1 MCLFTDD
8 DIDQIHYE
16 QQGRER
22 DAMTEEERAEQDAQA
37 LADHLAEEER
47 WRVAEILEERR
58 NPGRGRIQSWRS

>member
-1 MCLFTDD
+1 MTYDDEAIYQDD
-8 DIDQIHYE
+8 DIEQARYE

-47 WRVAEILEERR
+47 WRVARILEERR
-58 NPGRGRIQSWRS
+58 NPKGRN

>member
-8 DIDQIHYE
+8 DIDQVHME

-22 DAMTEEERAEQDAQA
+22 DAMTEEERAEHDAQA

-47 WRVAEILEERR
+47 WRVARILSETHHTT
-58 NPGRGRIQSWRS
+58 RGVTSR